1 MPPIAELLSEFP
13 VVVQYPVQWGEQ
25 DAFGHV
31 NNIIHFRWFESA
43 RIEYLTRLGVDAA
56 GGRPSVGPILA
67 AISCDYRRQLNF
79 PDTVHVGARVVRIG
93 RSSLQMEHRIVSERQ
108 AEVVAEG
115 KSTVVVFDYNANKPH
130 PVPDDLRAA
139 ISKLEGRPL

>member
-1 MPPIAELLSEFP
+1 MPPIDELLAEFP

-43 RIEYLTRLGVDAA
+43 RIEYLTRLGFTGG
-56 GGRPSVGPILA
+56 GGRPSIGPILA
-67 AISCDYRRQLNF
+67 AISCDYRRQLTF
-79 PDTVHVGARVVRIG
+79 PDTVHVGAKIVRIG
-93 RSSLQMEHRIVSERQ
+93 RTSIQMEHRIASLQQADVVSD
-108 AEVVAEG
+108 G
-115 KSTVVVFDYNANKPH
+115 KSTVVVFDYRASKPF

-139 ISKLEGRPL
+139 ISKLEGKAL